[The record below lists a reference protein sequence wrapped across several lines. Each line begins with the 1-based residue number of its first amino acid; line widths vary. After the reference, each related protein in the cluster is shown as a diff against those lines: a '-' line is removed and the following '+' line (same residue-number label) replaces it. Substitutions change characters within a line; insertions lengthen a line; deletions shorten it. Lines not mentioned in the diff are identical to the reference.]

1 MKRKVVVIGLIFI
14 IMILVST
21 NTYAAPKS
29 PVVVISEYKIE
40 PEIISPGENF
50 KIKLTLNNYGEYHAR
65 KVKLTLKDKVEE
77 EKIPTGEMQ
86 EEKIPTSEMQEET
99 ETKLDNFSPLNQSNV
114 KYVSLIKADTE
125 EKVVY
130 DLYSSPN
137 MKPGNYNLVVSL
149 SYMDSNGRVY
159 TEDQII
165 GILLSEK
172 ENIKVLGKDD
182 YGDISIGEEVESTI
196 NIVNNS
202 TAEIKGVTVSV
213 EGEGENSY
221 TEYLGNFNSGDFD
234 SYTFN
239 AVFDEKGKKNVNV
252 KVSYIDGLNKNTEIE
267 KKLNYNV
274 ESEDNIDN
282 SGNKE
287 KDNRFIRFIKGLF
300 GF

>member
-1 MKRKVVVIGLIFI
+1 MLKRNVVTILII
-14 IMILVST
+14 LMTILLVST
-21 NTYAAPKS
+21 NIYAAPKS
-29 PVVVISEYKIE
+29 PAVVISEYKIE
-40 PEIISPGENF
+40 PEEISPGENF

-65 KVKLTLKDKVEE
+65 KVKLTLKDNVEE
-77 EKIPTGEMQ
+77 EIQDIQSGEIQ
-86 EEKIPTSEMQEET
+86 SKEEQV
-99 ETKLDNFSPLNQSNV
+99 KLNNFSPINQSNV
-114 KYVSLIKADTE
+114 KYISLIKADKKE
-125 EKVVY
+125 EVVY
-130 DLYSSPN
+130 NLYSSPN

-149 SYMDSNGRVY
+149 SYMDSNGKVY

-172 ENIKVLGKDD
+172 ESIKVLGKGD

-202 TAEIKGVTVSV
+202 TTEVKGVTVSV
-213 EGEGENSY
+213 EGEGENNY

-239 AVFDEKGKKNVNV
+239 TVFDKEGKKNINV

-267 KKLNYNV
+267 KKIKYNV
-274 ESEDNIDN
+274 KSGENIDN
-282 SGNKE
+282 SNNKE
-287 KDNRFIRFIKGLF
+287 EGNAFIRFIKGLF

>member
-1 MKRKVVVIGLIFI
+1 MKGNDMLKRNVVTILII
-14 IMILVST
+14 LMTILLVST
-21 NTYAAPKS
+21 NIYAAPKS
-29 PVVVISEYKIE
+29 PAVVISEYKIE
-40 PEIISPGENF
+40 PEEISPGENF

-65 KVKLTLKDKVEE
+65 KVKLTLKDNVEE
-77 EKIPTGEMQ
+77 EIQDIQSGEIQ
-86 EEKIPTSEMQEET
+86 SKEEQV
-99 ETKLDNFSPLNQSNV
+99 KLNNFSPINQSNV
-114 KYVSLIKADTE
+114 KYISLIKADKKE
-125 EKVVY
+125 EVVY
-130 DLYSSPN
+130 NLYSSPN

-149 SYMDSNGRVY
+149 SYMDSNGKVY

-172 ENIKVLGKDD
+172 ESIKVLGKGD

-202 TAEIKGVTVSV
+202 TTEVKGVTVSV
-213 EGEGENSY
+213 EGEGENNY

-239 AVFDEKGKKNVNV
+239 TVFDKEGKKNINV

-267 KKLNYNV
+267 KKIKYNV
-274 ESEDNIDN
+274 KSGENIDN
-282 SGNKE
+282 SNNKE
-287 KDNRFIRFIKGLF
+287 EGNAFIRFIKGLF

>member
-1 MKRKVVVIGLIFI
+1 MLKRNVVTILII
-14 IMILVST
+14 LMTILLVST
-21 NTYAAPKS
+21 NIYAAPKS
-29 PVVVISEYKIE
+29 PAVVISEYKIE
-40 PEIISPGENF
+40 PEEISPGENF

-77 EKIPTGEMQ
+77 EIQDMQSGEIQ
-86 EEKIPTSEMQEET
+86 SKEEQV
-99 ETKLDNFSPLNQSNV
+99 KLNNFSPINQSNV
-114 KYVSLIKADTE
+114 KYISLIKADKKE
-125 EKVVY
+125 EVVY

-149 SYMDSNGRVY
+149 SYMDSNGKVY

-172 ENIKVLGKDD
+172 ESIKVLGKGD
-182 YGDISIGEEVESTI
+182 YGDIFIGEEVESTI

-202 TAEIKGVTVSV
+202 TTEVKGVTVSV

-239 AVFDEKGKKNVNV
+239 TVFDKEGKKNINV

-267 KKLNYNV
+267 KKIKYNV
-274 ESEDNIDN
+274 KSGENVDN
-282 SGNKE
+282 SNNKE
-287 KDNRFIRFIKGLF
+287 EGNAFIRFIKGLF

>member
-1 MKRKVVVIGLIFI
+1 MLKRNVVTILII
-14 IMILVST
+14 LMTILLVST
-21 NTYAAPKS
+21 NIYAAPKS
-29 PVVVISEYKIE
+29 PAVVISEYKIE
-40 PEIISPGENF
+40 PEEISPGENF

-77 EKIPTGEMQ
+77 EIQDMQSGEIQ
-86 EEKIPTSEMQEET
+86 SKEEQV
-99 ETKLDNFSPLNQSNV
+99 KLNNFSPINQSNV
-114 KYVSLIKADTE
+114 KYISLIKADKKE
-125 EKVVY
+125 EVVY

-149 SYMDSNGRVY
+149 SYMDSNGKVY

-172 ENIKVLGKDD
+172 ESIKVLGKGD

-202 TAEIKGVTVSV
+202 ITEVKGVTVSV
-213 EGEGENSY
+213 EGEGQNNY

-239 AVFDEKGKKNVNV
+239 TVFDKEGKKNINV

-267 KKLNYNV
+267 KKIKYNV
-274 ESEDNIDN
+274 KSGENIDN
-282 SGNKE
+282 SNNKE
-287 KDNRFIRFIKGLF
+287 EGNAFIRFIKGLF

>member
-1 MKRKVVVIGLIFI
+1 MLKRNVVTILII
-14 IMILVST
+14 LMTILLVST
-21 NTYAAPKS
+21 NIYAAPKS
-29 PVVVISEYKIE
+29 PAVVISEYKIE
-40 PEIISPGENF
+40 PEEISPGENF

-77 EKIPTGEMQ
+77 EIQDMQSGEIQ
-86 EEKIPTSEMQEET
+86 SKEEQV
-99 ETKLDNFSPLNQSNV
+99 KLNNFSPINQSNV
-114 KYVSLIKADTE
+114 KYISLIKADKKE
-125 EKVVY
+125 EVVY
-130 DLYSSPN
+130 NLYSSPN

-149 SYMDSNGRVY
+149 SYMDSNGKVY

-172 ENIKVLGKDD
+172 ESIKVLGKGD

-202 TAEIKGVTVSV
+202 TTEVKGVTVSV
-213 EGEGENSY
+213 EGEGENNY

-239 AVFDEKGKKNVNV
+239 TVFDKEGKKNINV

-267 KKLNYNV
+267 KKIKYNV
-274 ESEDNIDN
+274 KSGENIDN
-282 SGNKE
+282 SNNKE
-287 KDNRFIRFIKGLF
+287 EGNAFIRFIKGLF

>member
-1 MKRKVVVIGLIFI
+1 MKGNDMLKRNVVTILII
-14 IMILVST
+14 LMTILLVST
-21 NTYAAPKS
+21 NIYAAPKS
-29 PVVVISEYKIE
+29 PAVVISEYKIE
-40 PEIISPGENF
+40 PEEISPGENF

-77 EKIPTGEMQ
+77 EIQDMQSGEIQ
-86 EEKIPTSEMQEET
+86 SKEEQV
-99 ETKLDNFSPLNQSNV
+99 KLNNFSPINQSNV
-114 KYVSLIKADTE
+114 KYISLIKADKKE
-125 EKVVY
+125 EVVY

-149 SYMDSNGRVY
+149 SYMDSNGKVY

-172 ENIKVLGKDD
+172 ESIKVLGKGD

-202 TAEIKGVTVSV
+202 ITEVKGVTVSV
-213 EGEGENSY
+213 EGEGQNNY

-239 AVFDEKGKKNVNV
+239 TVFDKEGKKNINV

-267 KKLNYNV
+267 KKIKYNV
-274 ESEDNIDN
+274 KSGENIDN
-282 SGNKE
+282 SNNKE
-287 KDNRFIRFIKGLF
+287 EGNAFIRFIKGLF

>member
-1 MKRKVVVIGLIFI
+1 MLKRNVVTILII
-14 IMILVST
+14 LMTILLVST
-21 NTYAAPKS
+21 NIYAAPKS
-29 PVVVISEYKIE
+29 PAVVISEYKIE
-40 PEIISPGENF
+40 PEEISPGENF

-65 KVKLTLKDKVEE
+65 KVKLTLKDNVEE
-77 EKIPTGEMQ
+77 EIQDIQSGEIQ
-86 EEKIPTSEMQEET
+86 SKEEQV
-99 ETKLDNFSPLNQSNV
+99 KLNNFSPINQSNV
-114 KYVSLIKADTE
+114 KYISLIKADKKE
-125 EKVVY
+125 EVVY

-149 SYMDSNGRVY
+149 SYMDSNGKVY

-172 ENIKVLGKDD
+172 ESIKVLGKGD

-202 TAEIKGVTVSV
+202 TTEVKGVTVSV
-213 EGEGENSY
+213 EGEGQNNY

-239 AVFDEKGKKNVNV
+239 TVFDKEGKKNINV

-267 KKLNYNV
+267 KKIKYNV
-274 ESEDNIDN
+274 KSGENVDN
-282 SGNKE
+282 SNNKE
-287 KDNRFIRFIKGLF
+287 EGNAFIRFIKGLF